1 MRMTVIRRE
10 RLKPLQARTTLMR
23 TAAML
28 LVLMLVSPVAAAI
41 VDDQE
46 VQINLEI
53 DGEPILPTY
62 SLAVQLAFD
71 RVEELD
77 QYSEDQLAETD
88 EWLVVTQIP
97 LEKQIWSVASPEKV
111 KATSVLRG
119 AYIWTF
125 DEPLNAISDLK
136 VALELGQIESFSPLV
151 ERQQHTRDNP
161 NDPELGA
168 QWHLDNY
175 GQTSGLAGED
185 INATDIWDH
194 YRGEGVIIS
203 IVDDGLDHEHPDIED
218 NYDTNNSSD
227 W

>member
-46 VQINLEI
+46 LQINLEI

-88 EWLVVTQIP
+88 ECLTNFVTSHFG
-97 LEKQIWSVASPEKV
+97 EKIDACGHCDRCRGNSPEP
-111 KATSVLRG
+111 ARRR
-119 AYIWTF
+119 
-125 DEPLNAISDLK
+125 P
-136 VALELGQIESFSPLV
+136 
-151 ERQQHTRDNP
+151 RH
-161 NDPELGA
+161 
-168 QWHLDNY
+168 
-175 GQTSGLAGED
+175 
-185 INATDIWDH
+185 
-194 YRGEGVIIS
+194 
-203 IVDDGLDHEHPDIED
+203 
-218 NYDTNNSSD
+218 
-227 W
+227 

>member
-97 LEKQIWSVASPEKV
+97 LE
-111 KATSVLRG
+111 
-119 AYIWTF
+119 
-125 DEPLNAISDLK
+125 
-136 VALELGQIESFSPLV
+136 
-151 ERQQHTRDNP
+151 
-161 NDPELGA
+161 
-168 QWHLDNY
+168 
-175 GQTSGLAGED
+175 
-185 INATDIWDH
+185 
-194 YRGEGVIIS
+194 
-203 IVDDGLDHEHPDIED
+203 
-218 NYDTNNSSD
+218 
-227 W
+227 